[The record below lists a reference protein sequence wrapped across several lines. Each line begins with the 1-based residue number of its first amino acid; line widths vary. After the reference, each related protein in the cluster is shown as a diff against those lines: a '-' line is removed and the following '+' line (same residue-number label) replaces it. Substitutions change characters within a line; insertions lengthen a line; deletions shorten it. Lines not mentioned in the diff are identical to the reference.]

1 MSGEYGPRPS
11 NDPNRH
17 PGGRFCPRTA
27 FTLVAVPTLLVA
39 LAVKTFRR
47 RRP

>member
-17 PGGRFCPRTA
+17 PGGRSCRRTA
-27 FTLVAVPTLLVA
+27 FTLVAVPALLVA
-39 LAVKTFRR
+39 LAAKALRR

>member
-17 PGGRFCPRTA
+17 PGGRTCRNTT
-27 FTLVAVPTLLVA
+27 FTLVAVPVLLVV
-39 LAVKTFRR
+39 LAVKALRKRR
-47 RRP
+47 S